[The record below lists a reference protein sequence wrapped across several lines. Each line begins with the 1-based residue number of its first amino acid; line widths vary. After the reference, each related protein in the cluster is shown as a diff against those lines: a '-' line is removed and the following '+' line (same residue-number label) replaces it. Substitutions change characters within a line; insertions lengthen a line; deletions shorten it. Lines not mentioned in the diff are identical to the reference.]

1 MGYHNSQFLVID
13 PCSAT
18 VSSSFSSFLSTLPS
32 ISLPL
37 PSTLAIYTNIFP
49 PIPLNL
55 LSFIGTQ
62 SNKNLPKTITSGSP
76 ISSFFFSTL
85 LTSHPIA
92 VLYHYLQPTNPH
104 TSLHP
109 PCFANISSQVSTE
122 VHT

>member
-18 VSSSFSSFLSTLPS
+18 VSFSLSSFLSTLPS

-76 ISSFFFSTL
+76 ISSFFPL
-85 LTSHPIA
+85 
-92 VLYHYLQPTNPH
+92 
-104 TSLHP
+104 SLHHILLQ
-109 PCFANISSQVSTE
+109 CYTSASTNKSP
-122 VHT
+122 HLTPSNLFH